1 MDESVRLAL
10 AKWPN
15 VPHCYGWLGLDAR
28 GAFRMR
34 DDAAQAANL
43 PGEVIRHPAL
53 LAFIFRNYA
62 CDERGAWYFQNG
74 PQRVYV
80 ELEATPFIARTD
92 PALGFV
98 THDGEAM
105 GKIGKAF
112 MTDDGRLLLQSGH
125 KLAMLDDRDLAEC
138 LPRLTLDGTA
148 KEALETA
155 RNRIVVACAL
165 FSLAFIGFAI
175 WRMRRRKPRP
185 PEERERFVDLPPT
198 PPTTARLDPRTEAGR
213 RPE

>member
-10 AKWPN
+10 SKWPN
-15 VPHCYGWLGLDAR
+15 VPHCYGWLALDAR

-43 PGEVIRHPAL
+43 PGDVIRHQAL
-53 LAFIFRNYA
+53 LGFIYRNYA

-98 THDGEAM
+98 THDGAAM

-112 MTDDGRLLLQSGH
+112 MTDEGRLLLQSD
-125 KLAMLDDRDLAEC
+125 KKIAMLDDRDLAEC
-138 LPRLTLDGTA
+138 LPRLTLDGVVCDDATLMA
-148 KEALETA
+148 WLASSSVSPSSGALALVIDDMGVDIERLSSDQLEQRFGFVAHPSRLHMA
-155 RNRIVVACAL
+155 R
-165 FSLAFIGFAI
+165 
-175 WRMRRRKPRP
+175 
-185 PEERERFVDLPPT
+185 
-198 PPTTARLDPRTEAGR
+198 
-213 RPE
+213 

>member
-1 MDESVRLAL
+1 MDEVVRLAL

-15 VPHCYGWLGLDAR
+15 VPHCYGWLALDAR

-34 DDAAQAANL
+34 DEAAQAANL

-53 LAFIFRNYA
+53 LGFIFRNYG
-62 CDERGAWYFQNG
+62 CDGRGAWFFQNG

-92 PALGFV
+92 PALGFM

-105 GKIGKAF
+105 SKISHVF
-112 MTDDGRLLLQSGH
+112 MTTDARLLLQSDD

-138 LPRLTLDGTA
+138 LPRLTLAGMPCDDL
-148 KEALETA
+148 ALMSWLGSSTSA
-155 RNRIVVACAL
+155 NTLR
-165 FSLAFIGFAI
+165 FSLNENFWDIERISSDHLEQRFGFIAHPG
-175 WRMRRRKPRP
+175 
-185 PEERERFVDLPPT
+185 
-198 PPTTARLDPRTEAGR
+198 RLTKNLSR
-213 RPE
+213 

>member
-10 AKWPN
+10 SKWPN
-15 VPHCYGWLGLDAR
+15 VPHCYGWLALDAR

-43 PGEVIRHPAL
+43 PGDVIRHPAL
-53 LAFIFRNYA
+53 LGFIFRNYA

-98 THDGEAM
+98 THDGAAM
-105 GKIGKAF
+105 GKIGKVF
-112 MTDDGRLLLQSGH
+112 MTDDGRLLLQSGE
-125 KLAMLDDRDLAEC
+125 KIAMLDDRDLAEC
-138 LPRLTLDGTA
+138 LPRLTLDGGVCNDATLVA
-148 KEALETA
+148 WLASPSVSPSSGELALVIDGVSVDIE
-155 RNRIVVACAL
+155 RLSSDQLEQRFGFVAQPSRL
-165 FSLAFIGFAI
+165 
-175 WRMRRRKPRP
+175 RK
-185 PEERERFVDLPPT
+185 
-198 PPTTARLDPRTEAGR
+198 AH
-213 RPE
+213 

>member
-138 LPRLTLDGTA
+138 LPRLTLDGKA
-148 KEALETA
+148 CDDAALLSWLTSASVSAQRLALMIGDESVA
-155 RNRIVVACAL
+155 IERIPKTPL
-165 FSLAFIGFAI
+165 EQRFHFIAH
-175 WRMRRRKPRP
+175 PS
-185 PEERERFVDLPPT
+185 
-198 PPTTARLDPRTEAGR
+198 RLTDTG
-213 RPE
+213 

>member
-10 AKWPN
+10 SKWPN
-15 VPHCYGWLGLDAR
+15 VPHCYGWLALDAR

-43 PGEVIRHPAL
+43 PGDVIRHQAL
-53 LAFIFRNYA
+53 LGFIYRNYA

-98 THDGEAM
+98 THDGAAM
-105 GKIGKAF
+105 GKIGKVF
-112 MTDDGRLLLQSGH
+112 MTDDGRLLLQSD
-125 KLAMLDDRDLAEC
+125 KKIAMLDDRDLAEC
-138 LPRLTLDGTA
+138 LPLLTLDGVVCDDATLMA
-148 KEALETA
+148 WLASSSVSPSSGALALVIDGMGVDIERLSSDQLEQRFGFVAHPSRLHMA
-155 RNRIVVACAL
+155 R
-165 FSLAFIGFAI
+165 
-175 WRMRRRKPRP
+175 
-185 PEERERFVDLPPT
+185 
-198 PPTTARLDPRTEAGR
+198 
-213 RPE
+213 